1 MLVARTMGNST
12 RVLVRICR
20 IVCECKW
27 SHAKRC
33 AGRRFRCDFGYVGMD
48 GVCVPYAE
56 KAAAEDSGKADKAT
70 KNGRKMF

>member
-1 MLVARTMGNST
+1 M
-12 RVLVRICR
+12 
-20 IVCECKW
+20 CECKW

-56 KAAAEDSGKADKAT
+56 MAAAEDSGKADKAT